1 MTKRSPHR
9 RSRSWRF
16 WGGFAL
22 SASLAACSSITSTVD
37 FSSAAS
43 PQPIPSPEAAAEVA
57 TEVAAVQVKDLVSY
71 QVCDAIADW
80 QRPDS
85 DQQRDQIKA
94 MPRYTESLA
103 DGSLQPLADEFFQ
116 GEVISFTTYGLSARV
131 EPIYLSGLWTHLD
144 DLWACYEDETVP
156 AQINSGDLGELWLL
170 AHRLVDFTWQGD
182 EYVVTVEPTST
193 GASLVQFSRQEALEV
208 LPLRIETTDGQP
220 VTVTSGDF

>member
-9 RSRSWRF
+9 RLRPGIV
-16 WGGFAL
+16 WGSFAL
-22 SASLAACSSITSTVD
+22 SASLVACGSISSTVD

-43 PQPIPSPEAAAEVA
+43 PQPVTSPEAAA
-57 TEVAAVQVKDLVSY
+57 EVAAVQVKDLVSY

-94 MPRYTESLA
+94 MPRYTEALA
-103 DGSLQPLADEFFQ
+103 DGSLEPLTDEFFQ

-170 AHRLVDFTWQGD
+170 EHRLVDFTWQGD
-182 EYVVTVEPTST
+182 EYVVTVEPTTT
-193 GASLVQFSRQEALEV
+193 GASLVQFRRQETLDQ
-208 LPLRIETTDGQP
+208 LPLRIETTEGEP